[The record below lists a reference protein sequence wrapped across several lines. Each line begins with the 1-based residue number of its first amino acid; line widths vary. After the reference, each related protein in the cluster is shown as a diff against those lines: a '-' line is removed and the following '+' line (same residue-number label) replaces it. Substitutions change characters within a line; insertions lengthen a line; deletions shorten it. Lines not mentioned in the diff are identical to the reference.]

1 MKRYF
6 ILLFVFNF
14 SFSQTT
20 LMINNEN
27 STINYDA
34 KHVLHAWEGINDNV
48 SGVIIYDNE
57 ISKIAIAAKVV
68 DFDSGNSG
76 RDSHSLE
83 ILEALKFPNIKFY
96 SDDIETEGNAIIFNG
111 EIEFHG
117 QKKSIQVL
125 GTVDDSKNLINITGK
140 FQIIPTEFSIK
151 LPSFML
157 IEIEDYIN
165 ISFDIQFDKYSDI
178 SSD

>member
-6 ILLFVFNF
+6 ILLLVFNF

-83 ILEALKFPNIKFY
+83 VLEALKFPNIKFY
-96 SDDIETEGNAIIFNG
+96 SDDIETEGNAITFNG
-111 EIEFHG
+111 V
-117 QKKSIQVL
+117 KSFTK
-125 GTVDDSKNLINITGK
+125 GACD
-140 FQIIPTEFSIK
+140 
-151 LPSFML
+151 
-157 IEIEDYIN
+157 
-165 ISFDIQFDKYSDI
+165 
-178 SSD
+178 

>member
-6 ILLFVFNF
+6 ILLLVFNF
-14 SFSQTT
+14 SFSQNTF
-20 LMINNEN
+20 MINNEK
-27 STINYDA
+27 STISYNA
-34 KHVLHAWEGINDNV
+34 KHVLHAWDGVNDNI
-48 SGVIIYDNE
+48 SGVIIYDNV

-83 ILEALKFPNIKFY
+83 VLEALKFPNIKFY
-96 SDDIETEGNAIIFNG
+96 SDDISIQGNAVTFKG
-111 EIEFHG
+111 DIEFHG
-117 QKKSIQVL
+117 QKKPIKVL
-125 GTVDDSKNLINITGK
+125 GTVDDNENLINVTGK

-157 IEIEDYIN
+157 IEMEDYLN
-165 ISFDIQFDKYSDI
+165 ISFDIQFDK
-178 SSD
+178 

>member
-83 ILEALKFPNIKFY
+83 VLEALKFPNIKFY
-96 SDDIETEGNAIIFNG
+96 SDDISTQGNAITFNG
-111 EIEFHG
+111 DIEFHG
-117 QKKSIQVL
+117 QKKSIKVL
-125 GTVDDSKNLINITGK
+125 GTVDENENLINVTGK
-140 FQIIPTEFSIK
+140 FQIIPSEFSIK

-157 IEIEDYIN
+157 IEMEDYLN
-165 ISFDIQFDKYSDI
+165 ISFDIQFDK
-178 SSD
+178 

>member
-6 ILLFVFNF
+6 ILLLVFNF

-83 ILEALKFPNIKFY
+83 VLEALKFPNIKFY
-96 SDDIETEGNAIIFNG
+96 SDDIETKGNAITFNG
-111 EIEFHG
+111 DIEFHG
-117 QKKSIQVL
+117 QKKPITVL
-125 GTVDDSKNLINITGK
+125 GTVDDNENLINVTGK

-165 ISFDIQFDKYSDI
+165 ISFDIQFDK
-178 SSD
+178 